1 MSGERVLIV
10 DDERPLLEAVA
21 HHLRQAGYR
30 LEVATSAEE
39 ALDRLAAGTFDVGIF
54 DVMLPGISGFEL
66 CRRVRQ
72 MGDMPVIML
81 TARDAEDDRVEGLD
95 SGADDYVVKPFS
107 HRELISRLQAL
118 LRRRELDAAA
128 ATRPQQLLVGKL
140 QIDRSRRRISWDA
153 RRLHLTPS
161 EYELLETLA
170 TAAGRTVP
178 RSEIVRGLWDSD
190 HTGDERVCDVHVHS
204 IRQKLRQAGGDPA
217 VIQTIRGIGYALR
230 AP

>member
-21 HHLRQAGYR
+21 HHLRQAGYQ

-107 HRELISRLQAL
+107 IASWLVDYKRSFAVESWTR
-118 LRRRELDAAA
+118 
-128 ATRPQQLLVGKL
+128 RPQPDL
-140 QIDRSRRRISWDA
+140 SNCS
-153 RRLHLTPS
+153 
-161 EYELLETLA
+161 
-170 TAAGRTVP
+170 
-178 RSEIVRGLWDSD
+178 
-190 HTGDERVCDVHVHS
+190 
-204 IRQKLRQAGGDPA
+204 
-217 VIQTIRGIGYALR
+217 
-230 AP
+230 